1 MEDSSPQE
9 IVKANYKIIDNA
21 IDDIAFATLKTT
33 MMGIVFDW
41 HFSKKIV
48 SEYDLSSTGYFTH
61 NFYSEFKPRS
71 QYLKEIAPILRI
83 LKPQSII
90 RIKANLYNKGS
101 EKNPIVHGFHQ
112 DFTYPHQ
119 AAIFYINTNNGF
131 TILEDGTKIESIA
144 NRLLLFDGS
153 RDHSSTDC
161 TDSQCRINISFNFF
175 NSHLKY

>member
-1 MEDSSPQE
+1 MENSAPQE

-21 IDDIAFATLKTT
+21 LDDIAFATLKTT
-33 MMGIVFDW
+33 MMGGDFDW
-41 HFSKKIV
+41 HYSDKIV
-48 SEYDLSSTGYFTH
+48 SVDLSSETGYFLH
-61 NFYSEFKPRS
+61 KFYNNFRPQS
-71 QYLKEIAPILRI
+71 QYMKEIGPIVRI
-83 LKPQSII
+83 LKPDSII
-90 RIKANLYNKGS
+90 RIKGNLYFRGL
-101 EKNPIVHGFHQ
+101 EKDPTPHGFHQ

-153 RDHSSTDC
+153 KNHSSTAC
-161 TDSQCRINISFNFF
+161 TDVPFRINIVFNFF

>member
-1 MEDSSPQE
+1 MSEEAQSEVTEP
-9 IVKANYKIIDNA
+9 KYKIIDNA
-21 IDDIAFATLKTT
+21 LDDIAFATLKTT

-41 HFSKKIV
+41 HFANKIV
-48 SEYDLSSTGYFTH
+48 SQDDLSSTGYFIH

-90 RIKANLYNKGS
+90 RIKANFYTKGS

-153 RDHSSTDC
+153 RNHSSTDC
-161 TDSQCRINISFNFF
+161 TDAQCRINIGFNFF